1 MLWVGRKPDCGMGF
15 IILSYRNIRRYC
27 LVSKICPNDR
37 GSRIASLV
45 KKNPKNPWFDHY
57 AERAKKEGY
66 PARSVY
72 KLEEIHKRFRLF
84 RQEMSVLDL
93 GCAPGSW
100 LLYAARQVGG
110 KGRAVGLDRNPVA
123 IALPKNARSMAVDI
137 FELSEHDRELL
148 GGGYDVVLSDMAPD
162 TTGFRDVDAIRSAAL
177 CEAAL
182 NLACEVLKPGGGF
195 VCKIFQGE
203 GFDAF
208 FRLVK
213 NRFSGARLFKPEAC
227 RKESREIYII
237 ASGKKSDVKTS
248 GAEKPQNQ

>member
-1 MLWVGRKPDCGMGF
+1 MNREPD
-15 IILSYRNIRRYC
+15 
-27 LVSKICPNDR
+27 
-37 GSRIASLV
+37 IASFV
-45 KKNPKNPWFDHY
+45 KKNSKNPWFDHY

-84 RQEMSVLDL
+84 KQGMRVLDL

-110 KGRAVGLDRNPVA
+110 KGQVIGLDRNPVS

-137 FELSEHDRELL
+137 FELSETGREEL
-148 GGGYDVVLSDMAPD
+148 GADYDVALSDMAPD

-177 CEAAL
+177 CDEAL
-182 NLACEVLKPGGGF
+182 NLVCGLLKPGGAF

-203 GFDAF
+203 GFDPLFAS
-208 FRLVK
+208 VK
-213 NRFSGARLFKPEAC
+213 KRFSGARLFKPEAC

-237 ASGKKSDVKTS
+237 ATGKKSD
-248 GAEKPQNQ
+248 

>member
-1 MLWVGRKPDCGMGF
+1 MGA
-15 IILSYRNIRRYC
+15 IRE
-27 LVSKICPNDR
+27 SD
-37 GSRIASLV
+37 IAAFV

-84 RQEMSVLDL
+84 RQGMKVLDL

-100 LLYAARQVGG
+100 LMYAARQVGG
-110 KGRAVGLDRNPVA
+110 AGSVTGLDRNPVS

-137 FELSEHDRELL
+137 FELSEKDRGFL
-148 GGGYDVVLSDMAPD
+148 GEGFDVALSDMAPD

-177 CEAAL
+177 SEVAL
-182 NLACEVLKPGGGF
+182 NFSCEVLKPGGSF

-208 FRLVK
+208 FLSVK
-213 NRFSGARLFKPEAC
+213 KRFSSARLFKPVAC

-237 ASGKKSDVKTS
+237 AIGKKSDVKTN
-248 GAEKPQNQ
+248 GTQKPQN